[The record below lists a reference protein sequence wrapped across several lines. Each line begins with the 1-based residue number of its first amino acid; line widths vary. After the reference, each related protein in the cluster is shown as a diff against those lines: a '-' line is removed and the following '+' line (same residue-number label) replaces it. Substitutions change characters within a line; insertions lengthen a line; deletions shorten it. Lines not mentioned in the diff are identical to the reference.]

1 MTTSWALRVLA
12 TVLAVAGVLPLGA
25 DADAARY
32 IRIYHISDT
41 PVNIINLMEIEP
53 YGIWLPLPSRPLL
66 SKSSNSPFVPPSCG
80 PSKLPLLSL
89 PSQISS
95 CLQHYLTSP
104 HSDVHPHL
112 FPAPLVRRWA
122 CWTCTSGSKFQ

>member
-53 YGIWLPLPSRPLL
+53 YGVAPPPVPYRSVPSLPLP
-66 SKSSNSPFVPPSCG
+66 SKSSNSVRPS
-80 PSKLPLLSL
+80 LLRTL
-89 PSQISS
+89 
-95 CLQHYLTSP
+95 
-104 HSDVHPHL
+104 
-112 FPAPLVRRWA
+112 
-122 CWTCTSGSKFQ
+122 